1 MSTYT
6 VEALLKA
13 TGGSDFAKEF
23 EKAQASVTSL
33 SDVSS
38 QLGNIGSGFQDVGKA
53 LTLGIT
59 APVVAGVAAAVK
71 SYADLEQA
79 VGGIETLFKG
89 SASAVIKNSE
99 SAYERA
105 GVSGVSYM
113 EQVTSFSATLLQ
125 GLGGDTEKAAG
136 YADKA
141 IVDMSDN
148 ANKFGTDIGMVQN
161 AYQGFAK
168 DNFTMLDNLKLGFG
182 GTAGEMARLVNES
195 GVMGDSFEATAENVK
210 EIPFDQLIEAI
221 HKTQEEMGVTGTTAK
236 EASETV
242 SGSFG
247 AMKAAA
253 ENLLAGLGDSN
264 ADIEQLMSN
273 LGVTIGNFAT
283 NIKGVLGTI
292 WDNLPL
298 SDFQKWVGLIIV
310 GAGPVLLA
318 FGTVLLVIGKIAGA
332 IAALPAVLAVL
343 SGPVGIVIA
352 VLAAVIAIAILVAA
366 NFDKIKEAVMNMV
379 LTIMPQFELVKS
391 TVMSIWETMK
401 IAFAQGNFDQ
411 VATLFSTM
419 IGFILDMIG
428 LALPRLLTLGL
439 GMLTNLISGVTQKI
453 PEFIAKGL
461 ELMVLFGQVL
471 VEQIP
476 RLIRIGADFVVSLLT
491 GLGNNIPKWLA
502 MGVDMVVKIANTMSE
517 NLPKI
522 IQMGGKLLLSA
533 SQGFKDRMPDI
544 LAAAVTMVVKIIAKI
559 IEKLPDVIAAG
570 VKLILSI
577 IVGIVKTIP
586 DVLKAM
592 ANMADGIKDAVRNID
607 LSAAGRAIING
618 FLNGLKATW
627 EHVKSFVGGI
637 ASWIKDNKGPIS
649 YDKKLLVGAGNAI
662 MFGLNKGLEDDFKKV
677 KQTVGYMAGSIAE
690 SFNSSPTMSINGS
703 IANSNAK
710 INSAVSHE
718 ISNAGKQPL
727 NATFNLGNRS
737 FRAFVDDITNTQNS
751 ETQLVETYL

>member
-13 TGGSDFAKEF
+13 TGGSAFAKEF

-79 VGGIETLFKG
+79 VGGIETLFKD
-89 SASAVIKNSE
+89 SASKVIKNSE
-99 SAYERA
+99 SAYSRA

-168 DNFTMLDNLKLGFG
+168 DNFTMLDNLKLGYG
-182 GTAGEMARLVNES
+182 GTQSEMARLVNES

-210 EIPFDQLIEAI
+210 DIPFDQLIEAI
-221 HKTQEEMGVTGTTAK
+221 HKTQEEMGVTGTTAL

-242 SGSFG
+242 SGSFQ
-247 AMKAAA
+247 AMKAAGA
-253 ENLLAGLGDSN
+253 NLLAGLGDSS
-264 ADIEQLMSN
+264 ADIETLMQN
-273 LGVTIGNFAT
+273 LGVTVGNFAT
-283 NIKGVLGTI
+283 NIKGVLLTI

-298 SDFQKWVGLIIV
+298 SNFQKWVGVIV
-310 GAGPVLLA
+310 VAAGPVLLA
-318 FGTVLLVIGKIAGA
+318 FGTVLVVIGQLAGA
-332 IAALPAVLAVL
+332 LAALPAVLAVL
-343 SGPVGIVIA
+343 SGPVGVVIA
-352 VLAAVIAIAILVAA
+352 ALAAVMAIAILVAA
-366 NFDKIKEAVMNMV
+366 NFDKIKQSVMNMV
-379 LTIMPQFELVKS
+379 LTIMPQFEMVKA
-391 TVMSIWETMK
+391 TIMSIWETMK
-401 IAFAQGNFDQ
+401 IAFAQGNFTQ

-453 PEFIAKGL
+453 PEFVAKGY

-471 VEQIP
+471 VDQVP

-502 MGVDMVVKIANTMSE
+502 MGVDMVVKIANTMSQ

-533 SQGFKDRMPDI
+533 SQGFKERMPEI

-559 IEKLPDVIAAG
+559 IEKLPDITAAG
-570 VKLILSI
+570 AKLILSI
-577 IVGIVKTIP
+577 IIGIVKTIP
-586 DVLKAM
+586 DVLRAI
-592 ANMADGIKDAVRNID
+592 ANMADGIRDSVNNID

-618 FLNGLKATW
+618 FLKGLKATW

-637 ASWIKDNKGPIS
+637 ATWIKDNKGPIS

-690 SFNSSPTMSINGS
+690 SFNSSPVMSINGS

-718 ISNAGKQPL
+718 INNAGKQP
-727 NATFNLGNRS
+727 AAFTFNLGNRS
-737 FRAFVDDITNTQNS
+737 FRAFVDDITNTQNA

>member
-13 TGGSDFAKEF
+13 TGGSAFAKEF
-23 EKAQASVTSL
+23 ERAQNSVTNL

-38 QLGNIGSGFQDVGKA
+38 KLGDIGSSFQNVGKA

-59 APVVAGVAAAVK
+59 APVVAGVTAAVK

-79 VGGIETLFKG
+79 VGGIETLFKD
-89 SASAVIKNSE
+89 SASKVIKNSE
-99 SAYERA
+99 SAYSRA

-168 DNFTMLDNLKLGFG
+168 DNFTMLDNLKLGYG

-253 ENLLAGLGDSN
+253 ANLLAGLGDSS
-264 ADIEQLMSN
+264 ADIETLMSN

-283 NIKGVLGTI
+283 NIKGVLLTI
-292 WDNLPL
+292 WDNLPF

-310 GAGPVLLA
+310 AAGPILLA
-318 FGTVLLVIGKIAGA
+318 FGTVLVVIGQIGGA
-332 IAALPAVLAVL
+332 IAALPAILAL
-343 SGPVGIVIA
+343 LTGPVGIVIA
-352 VLAAVIAIAILVAA
+352 VLAAVMAIAVLVAL
-366 NFDKIKEAVMNMV
+366 NFDKIKQSVMNMV
-379 LTIMPQFELVKS
+379 LTIMPQFELVKA
-391 TVMSIWETMK
+391 TIMSIWETMK
-401 IAFAQGNFDQ
+401 IAFAEGNFTQ

-428 LALPRLLTLGL
+428 LALPRLLALGL

-453 PEFIAKGL
+453 PEFVAKGY
-461 ELMVLFGQVL
+461 ELMLLFGQVL
-471 VEQIP
+471 LEQVP

-533 SQGFKDRMPDI
+533 SQGFKDKFPEI

-577 IVGIVKTIP
+577 IVGIIKTIP
-586 DVLKAM
+586 DVLKAI
-592 ANMADGIKDAVRNID
+592 ANMADGIKDAVSDID
-607 LSAAGRAIING
+607 LLDAGKAIING
-618 FLNGLKATW
+618 FIDGLKSTW
-627 EHVKSFVGGI
+627 ESGKTFIGGI
-637 ASWIKDNKGPIS
+637 GGWIKDNKGPIS

-690 SFNSSPTMSINGS
+690 SFNSSPVMSINGS

-710 INSAVSHE
+710 IKSAVSHE
-718 ISNAGKQPL
+718 INNAGKQP
-727 NATFNLGNRS
+727 AAFTFNLGNRS
-737 FRAFVDDITNTQNS
+737 FRAFVDDITNTQNA
-751 ETQLVETYL
+751 ETQLVETYI

>member
-13 TGGSDFAKEF
+13 TGGSAFAKEF

-59 APVVAGVAAAVK
+59 APVVAGVTAAIK

-210 EIPFDQLIEAI
+210 DIPFDQLIEAI

-253 ENLLAGLGDSN
+253 ENLLAGLGDSS
-264 ADIEQLMSN
+264 ADIETLMSN
-273 LGVTIGNFAT
+273 LGVTIGNFTT
-283 NIKGVLGTI
+283 NVKNVLLTI
-292 WDNLPL
+292 WDNLPF

-310 GAGPVLLA
+310 AAGPILLA
-318 FGTVLLVIGKIAGA
+318 FGTVLVVIGQIGGA
-332 IAALPAVLAVL
+332 IAALPAILAVL

-352 VLAAVIAIAILVAA
+352 GVAAVIAIGILLLANWETIKQGIANMVAAILP
-366 NFDKIKEAVMNMV
+366 NFDSIKNKMFEVWGSVQSFIMPVVTAITSFIMSSFAVLTSWWSANQQTFYDTARLAWELIKVVFSSVTQIIVAVVRVALDAIKNIWSVWGSTVTSIVTAAWGIISSVFKTTLNNVLSVVKFAMTQINITITAVMNIIKGITKV
-379 LTIMPQFELVKS
+379 ALSIMKGDWSGALNGIKSIVSAFGSYVSSTFSNLMNTAKSLVS
-391 TVMSIWETMK
+391 NGV
-401 IAFAQGNFDQ
+401 QGIK
-411 VATLFSTM
+411 TLFSS
-419 IGFILDMIG
+419 
-428 LALPRLLTLGL
+428 LA
-439 GMLTNLISGVTQKI
+439 
-453 PEFIAKGL
+453 
-461 ELMVLFGQVL
+461 
-471 VEQIP
+471 
-476 RLIRIGADFVVSLLT
+476 
-491 GLGNNIPKWLA
+491 
-502 MGVDMVVKIANTMSE
+502 
-517 NLPKI
+517 
-522 IQMGGKLLLSA
+522 
-533 SQGFKDRMPDI
+533 
-544 LAAAVTMVVKIIAKI
+544 
-559 IEKLPDVIAAG
+559 
-570 VKLILSI
+570 
-577 IVGIVKTIP
+577 
-586 DVLKAM
+586 
-592 ANMADGIKDAVRNID
+592 NID
-607 LSAAGRAIING
+607 LSAAGRAIIDG
-618 FLNGLKATW
+618 FLRGLKSSF
-627 EHVKSFVGGI
+627 ESVKSFVGGI

-690 SFNSSPTMSINGS
+690 SFNSSPVMSINGS

-718 ISNAGKQPL
+718 INNAGKQPL